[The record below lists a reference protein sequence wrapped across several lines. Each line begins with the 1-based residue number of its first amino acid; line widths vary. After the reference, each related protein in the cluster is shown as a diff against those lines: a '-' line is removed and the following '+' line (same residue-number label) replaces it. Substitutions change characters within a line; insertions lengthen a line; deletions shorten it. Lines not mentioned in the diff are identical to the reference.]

1 MTINLKTA
9 FRATDAF
16 IEDAEPDTDLRYAT
30 LRSVSTEDFS
40 FQNSFD
46 SLKGQTE
53 SLSVSGVTGSIDTI
67 DKAVSGRDPDDKKD
81 DNGIGW
87 DDVMEAQDRIRAEIE
102 QIRLANGRFE
112 IFGMSIAEEDMDAAV
127 ADTANNFDKFSAEH
141 SLQGEAK
148 DSFQHWLLYYQG
160 LPEGSPEK
168 ALALQEMARID
179 HDAAQ
184 DIAVKANDR
193 RTARPASQISQQE
206 ANNAD
211 ITQIADDADYERATS
226 QLVDR
231 ADRAE
236 LAVQI
241 RNGTSMA
248 GSSDLAA
255 SFEAGFSASPAFN
268 AAAAG
273 GDSQQ
278 LAMAEPAPSAQNLS
292 GPAVL

>member
-1 MTINLKTA
+1 MTIDLKTA
-9 FRATDAF
+9 FRETDAF
-16 IEDAEPDTDLRYAT
+16 IEDAQPDMDARSAAPL
-30 LRSVSTEDFS
+30 SVSAEDFS
-40 FQNSFD
+40 FRNSFD

-67 DKAVSGRDPDDKKD
+67 EKAVSGRDRDDKKD

-102 QIRLANGRFE
+102 QIRLVNGRFE

-141 SLQGEAK
+141 SLEGEAK

-193 RTARPASQISQQE
+193 RTARPASQVSQQE
-206 ANNAD
+206 TASANVATISDDSRRGELLSASVDNVEAAD
-211 ITQIADDADYERATS
+211 IATLS
-226 QLVDR
+226 R
-231 ADRAE
+231 TGIS
-236 LAVQI
+236 AV
-241 RNGTSMA
+241 GAT
-248 GSSDLAA
+248 DLAA
-255 SFEAGFSASPAFN
+255 SFEAGFSAAPEFN
-268 AAAAG
+268 AAAV

-278 LAMAEPAPSAQNLS
+278 LAMAEPAQSAQNLS